1 LPQNTSDNTL
11 ISVIVVNYKVPE
23 CLKEMIRSIKNA
35 SLSDRTEIIVVDNA
49 SNDGSFEL
57 ITSEFSEVKWVQLK
71 NNIGF
76 GKACN
81 IGAKNARG
89 EFLLLINPDTVIAEN
104 TLSVAVEFM
113 NSNPD
118 AGIMGPKILNPD
130 GSLQPGC
137 RRSFPT
143 PQNAFYRFSGLSKL
157 FPKSPRFGKYNLTFL
172 DQDQTTK
179 VDAVSG
185 SFMFIRRAQF
195 VSIGGFDEQFF
206 MYGED
211 LDLCWRMRE
220 SGYSVWYNPETQI
233 IHHKGK
239 SSAINIIRSRF
250 AFYEAMLI
258 FTRKYRHKRGG
269 YFPEWLIVFG
279 ILFQAT
285 LNIGATLLSFFTP
298 VLIDLAIINLTLIA
312 GISLRF
318 SDTLLFYSSHP
329 YHAFIVHLLLSISF
343 LFLFA
348 YNGIYSKSKY
358 SISNALLSGL
368 LASLTFFASVYFIQS
383 VAFSRIAFGIVSL
396 ATTILLVSWREII
409 PKVIKFKQLV
419 FSPDQILIVGNGPV
433 ASLLIR
439 QVEEMKSGKIKGIL
453 WTENG
458 TWPGE
463 YEGYQ
468 VLGSISNLPNAI
480 KASKADTLLIATD
493 LPWYSSVIEILSR
506 KKFKN
511 LTIRWVPHE
520 VFERQDDILPSEI
533 KLNTFSV

>member
-1 LPQNTSDNTL
+1 MADSFRHTL
-11 ISVIVVNYKVPE
+11 
-23 CLKEMIRSIKNA
+23 
-35 SLSDRTEIIVVDNA
+35 
-49 SNDGSFEL
+49 
-57 ITSEFSEVKWVQLK
+57 
-71 NNIGF
+71 
-76 GKACN
+76 
-81 IGAKNARG
+81 
-89 EFLLLINPDTVIAEN
+89 
-104 TLSVAVEFM
+104 
-113 NSNPD
+113 
-118 AGIMGPKILNPD
+118 
-130 GSLQPGC
+130 
-137 RRSFPT
+137 
-143 PQNAFYRFSGLSKL
+143 
-157 FPKSPRFGKYNLTFL
+157 
-172 DQDQTTK
+172 
-179 VDAVSG
+179 
-185 SFMFIRRAQF
+185 
-195 VSIGGFDEQFF
+195 
-206 MYGED
+206 
-211 LDLCWRMRE
+211 
-220 SGYSVWYNPETQI
+220 SGYSEY
-233 IHHKGK
+233 
-239 SSAINIIRSRF
+239 RSNSV
-250 AFYEAMLI
+250 E
-258 FTRKYRHKRGG
+258 
-269 YFPEWLIVFG
+269 
-279 ILFQAT
+279 
-285 LNIGATLLSFFTP
+285 FFTP

-318 SDTLLFYSSHP
+318 SDTLLLPSP

-506 KKFKN
+506 KKS
-511 LTIRWVPHE
+511 
-520 VFERQDDILPSEI
+520 Q
-533 KLNTFSV
+533 